1 MGPHGGRFQPAQ
13 GGVEFL
19 QDPRTS
25 WPVNGAQWM
34 SDRVRT
40 ERPLQQLFI
49 HADEGRF
56 SIDGIKRFFGFVAD
70 FKEKLAVVSHITSG
84 QPARGPELL
93 SIRHRNT
100 AAGGQRNVFIED
112 GLVALVTR
120 YHKGFYASGDAIPW
134 GCEHPTTMPTLGFP

>member
-1 MGPHGGRFQPAQ
+1 MCRPDQIPVIPWDRMADDFQPAQ
-13 GGVEFL
+13 GGVEFFE
-19 QDPRTS
+19 DPRTS

-40 ERPLQQLFI
+40 ERPLQRLFI

-56 SIDGIKRFFGFVAD
+56 GIDGIQRFFGFVAD
-70 FKEKLAVVSHITSG
+70 FKEKLAVFVPHH
-84 QPARGPELL
+84 QRPAPREGPSWL

-120 YHKGFYASGDAIPW
+120 YHKGFYASGDAR
-134 GCEHPTTMPTLGFP
+134 